1 MRRMGKDMIET
12 DVTSSLIPAV
22 NQGINPSQQTNG
34 SHTREELITLYGYK
48 GLKSYFDSI
57 VYI

>member
-1 MRRMGKDMIET
+1 MGKDMIET
-12 DVTSSLIPAV
+12 DVISSLTPAV

-34 SHTREELITLYGYK
+34 SHTREELITLHGYK
-48 GLKSYFDSI
+48 GFKSYCDSI